1 MADLENKFMRLA
13 LNEAQKAIEEGEM
26 PVGAV
31 IVRDGQVIA
40 TGHNVR
46 NVTHDPTLHAEIVA
60 IRKACEKLGDWRL
73 SDCDLYV
80 TLEPCVMCSG
90 AIINSR
96 MRSVYFGAYDA
107 EYGGAGGDDWVNP
120 FRLRR
125 HEASDLADDNRH
137 VGAGFLA
144 DASDHLGEEHPVAL
158 LLHLE
163 RVRLALMPENAD
175 KLPVR

>member
-1 MADLENKFMRLA
+1 MRLA

-31 IVRDGQVIA
+31 IVRDGKVIA

-107 EYGGAGGDDWVNP
+107 EYGGAGGRIDLFSKSYFGSNTRVYGGIMEEECTSMLKS
-120 FRLRR
+120 FFASLR
-125 HEASDLADDNRH
+125 EGKKTLI
-137 VGAGFLA
+137 
-144 DASDHLGEEHPVAL
+144 
-158 LLHLE
+158 
-163 RVRLALMPENAD
+163 
-175 KLPVR
+175 

>member
-1 MADLENKFMRLA
+1 MRLA

-73 SDCDLYV
+73 SDCDIYV

-107 EYGGAGGDDWVNP
+107 EYGGAGGRIDLFSKSYFGSNTRVYGGIMEEECTSMLKS
-120 FRLRR
+120 FFASLR
-125 HEASDLADDNRH
+125 EGKKTLI
-137 VGAGFLA
+137 
-144 DASDHLGEEHPVAL
+144 
-158 LLHLE
+158 
-163 RVRLALMPENAD
+163 
-175 KLPVR
+175 

>member
-1 MADLENKFMRLA
+1 MRLA
-13 LNEAQKAIEEGEM
+13 LCEAEKAIEEGEM

-46 NVTHDPTLHAEIVA
+46 NITHDPTLHAEIVA
-60 IRKACEKLGDWRL
+60 IRKACEKLCDWRL

-107 EYGGAGGDDWVNP
+107 EYGGAGGRIDLFSKSYFGSNTRIYAGIMEEECTSMLKN
-120 FRLRR
+120 FFASLR
-125 HEASDLADDNRH
+125 
-137 VGAGFLA
+137 AGKK
-144 DASDHLGEEHPVAL
+144 
-158 LLHLE
+158 
-163 RVRLALMPENAD
+163 N
-175 KLPVR
+175 

>member
-1 MADLENKFMRLA
+1 MRLA
-13 LNEAQKAIEEGEM
+13 LCEAQKAIEESEM

-31 IVRDGQVIA
+31 IVRDGKVIA

-60 IRKACEKLGDWRL
+60 IRKACEKLCDWRL

-107 EYGGAGGDDWVNP
+107 EYGGAGGRIDLFSKSYFGSNTNVYGGIMEEECTSMLKN
-120 FRLRR
+120 FFASLR
-125 HEASDLADDNRH
+125 
-137 VGAGFLA
+137 VGKK
-144 DASDHLGEEHPVAL
+144 
-158 LLHLE
+158 
-163 RVRLALMPENAD
+163 N
-175 KLPVR
+175 

>member
-1 MADLENKFMRLA
+1 MRLA

-26 PVGAV
+26 AVGAV

-107 EYGGAGGDDWVNP
+107 EYGGAGGRIDLFSKSYFGSNTRVYGGIMEEECTSMLKS
-120 FRLRR
+120 FFASLR
-125 HEASDLADDNRH
+125 EGKKTLI
-137 VGAGFLA
+137 
-144 DASDHLGEEHPVAL
+144 
-158 LLHLE
+158 
-163 RVRLALMPENAD
+163 
-175 KLPVR
+175 

>member
-1 MADLENKFMRLA
+1 MENKFMRLA

-107 EYGGAGGDDWVNP
+107 EYGGAGGRIDLFSKSYFGSNTRVYGGIMEEECTSMLKS
-120 FRLRR
+120 FFASLR
-125 HEASDLADDNRH
+125 EGKKTLI
-137 VGAGFLA
+137 
-144 DASDHLGEEHPVAL
+144 
-158 LLHLE
+158 
-163 RVRLALMPENAD
+163 
-175 KLPVR
+175 